1 MSFGKKRDINNALA
15 VRAGSGR
22 DDARSAESAS
32 HRGKGRKG
40 GGGALRPARAERTP
54 RRRCSAAA
62 AAAQGTSTLL
72 RRQLEDLPRKPPS
85 AKRSANTRLH
95 SAHAPAPKPRAQ
107 KGAYRRTKLAGRCAR
122 VIAEMRPPARDG
134 ASRRRASRPSPRR
147 SGRSGCATQPRKPA
161 EAAAARAVELGLREA
176 SERRPASARR
186 RRGRARKQAEP
197 RAGAPRPEQRAERGA
212 RARPPRDGPAH

>member
-1 MSFGKKRDINNALA
+1 MISENINNALA
-15 VRAGSGR
+15 GRAVSGR

-32 HRGKGRKG
+32 HRGKSRKG
-40 GGGALRPARAERTP
+40 GGATPRTRRAHTSAPMQRGGSRCAGDQHSPAPPARVPATKN
-54 RRRCSAAA
+54 RRA
-62 AAAQGTSTLL
+62 
-72 RRQLEDLPRKPPS
+72 
-85 AKRSANTRLH
+85 RSAQRNQT
-95 SAHAPAPKPRAQ
+95 AHAPAPKPRAQ
-107 KGAYRRTKLAGRCAR
+107 KGAYRRTILAGRCAR

-186 RRGRARKQAEP
+186 RRGRVRKQTEP

>member
-1 MSFGKKRDINNALA
+1 MIVDINNALA
-15 VRAGSGR
+15 GRAVSGR

-32 HRGKGRKG
+32 HRGKSRKG
-40 GGGALRPARAERTP
+40 GGAQRPARAERTP

-62 AAAQGTSTLL
+62 AAAQGTSTRL
-72 RRQLEDLPRKPPS
+72 RRQLEYLPRKTAEREALS
-85 AKRSANTRLH
+85 EHQT
-95 SAHAPAPKPRAQ
+95 AHAPAPKPRAQ
-107 KGAYRRTKLAGRCAR
+107 KGAYRRTNLAGRCAR

-186 RRGRARKQAEP
+186 RRGRVRKQTEP